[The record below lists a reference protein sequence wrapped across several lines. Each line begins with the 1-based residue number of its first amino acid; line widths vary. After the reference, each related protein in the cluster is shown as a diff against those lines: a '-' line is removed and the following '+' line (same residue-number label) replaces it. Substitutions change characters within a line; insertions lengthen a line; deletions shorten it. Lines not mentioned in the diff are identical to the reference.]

1 MSVIGQTVGR
11 YQIAGLLGRGGMG
24 VVYKAFDSANGAA
37 VALKSLP
44 RADPAALYRFKQ
56 EFRSLVDISHP
67 HLASLYELFAIE
79 DAWWLAM
86 EYVDGVD
93 FLSYVRGNEASS
105 APPSS
110 SSGDEE
116 TSDQS
121 VATGG
126 HRAGPANVDTSPI
139 IQPGQIVRLRASL
152 AQLAGALA
160 ALHANDTLH
169 RDIKPSNVMVDR
181 SGRTVLLDF
190 GLVTAI
196 SGTTSAGRD
205 LQVLGT
211 VSYMAPEQAASGQLT
226 PAADWYAVGVML
238 FQALAGQLPFDGTRG
253 NAEVIRLKQEGDA
266 PSLTSID
273 PSLPDDLCT
282 LCAEL
287 LQRDPARRPSGKD
300 ILARL
305 GSTDAPERL
314 RGDELLVGR
323 EQQVW
328 ALRDLLLHVRK
339 GAPAAVFVQGRS
351 GAGKSFLIRHFLT
364 ETRGIPG
371 AVVLAGRCY
380 EDESVPYKALDSLID
395 SLAQFLKELSPA
407 ERAVI
412 VPRDAVALTKVF
424 PVLRQVS
431 ELTGEDRPES
441 RILDQQEMR
450 RRAFRGLRELLGRI
464 GDRRPLILH
473 VDDLQWGD
481 ADSAA
486 LLADLLR
493 PPDPPVLLLL
503 CAYRS
508 EYVDKSV
515 CVKTLRQAYVTN
527 QEVLTQHVN
536 VEPLAPDQAVNL
548 ARALLPPGIGDAEA
562 RATAIARESSGIP
575 FFIHE
580 LARHSTDQVPSAQ
593 AAEADLDELIRRRV
607 ATLPAAARS
616 VLEVVS
622 ICGHPITRQALTD
635 AAGIGVEDRA
645 ALRVLRTAH
654 FVRTTGSG
662 NYDWVEPYHD
672 RIREAVAAH
681 LPPHAARDHHRRVA
695 VSLEAAKIFDPET
708 LALHFEGGEVRDRAG
723 HYYALA
729 ADGAADILA
738 FERASSLYAKALDL
752 QTLSED
758 DARTLR
764 VRLADALANDGRG
777 PEAATNYLSATTGA
791 LPDQAQDLQRR
802 AAYQYCISGHLEQGR
817 STLRT
822 LLGGINVPMPDA
834 RASSIARLLLQ
845 RGRLRLRGLRFSP
858 RAENLVPPRD
868 LVRSDLTWAASAG
881 LSMFDVLQG
890 AEFQSRNLYHAL
902 SIGEPYRVARALAWE
917 AAHTSN
923 AGAPSWPR
931 TSRLLAEA
939 KAIANSIDHPHAH
952 GMAALST
959 GIAEFTMGRWTSARE
974 RLEEAQEIFRSRCTG
989 VAWELDTSHTFELW
1003 ARIYSG
1009 DLNAMSLRTASLI
1022 KEAGDRGDRYALTT
1036 LGAFMVPHARL
1047 VEDDAEGAA
1056 RAVDEYLKLW
1066 GIDGYH
1072 LQHMTGLMSRA
1083 YIDLYTGDGR
1093 RALERM
1099 TAKRGWIRAG
1109 FFNTIQVLRVFISSL
1124 QGRGALMAARGA
1136 TDRAALLGTVRR
1148 SAKELEQERVAW
1160 ARPLAMLLRAGCAE
1174 LEGDGEGAVSRLEK
1188 AADEFDLVPMN
1199 GYAAAARWRAA
1210 TLVADAARTGDLRR
1224 RAEEWM
1230 AREGIRSPERMT
1242 NMLVFGAAS

>member
-24 VVYKAFDSANGAA
+24 VVYKAYDAANGAA

-44 RADPAALYRFKQ
+44 RADPGALYRFKQ

-67 HLASLYELFAIE
+67 HLASLFELFAIE

-93 FLSYVRGNEASS
+93 FLSHVRGDQSG
-105 APPSS
+105 PGLPSS
-110 SSGDEE
+110 SSDDQE

-121 VATGG
+121 VARSSG
-126 HRAGPANVDTSPI
+126 AGAPVPANADAALI
-139 IQPGQIVRLRASL
+139 LQPDQIDRLRASL

-190 GLVTAI
+190 GLATAI
-196 SGTTSAGRD
+196 SATTQAGRD
-205 LQVLGT
+205 IQVLGT
-211 VSYMAPEQAASGQLT
+211 VSYMAPEQAASSHLT

-238 FQALAGQLPFDGTRG
+238 FQALAGRLPFTGTG
-253 NAEVIRLKQEGDA
+253 AEVIRAKHERDA
-266 PSLTSID
+266 PSLKTID
-273 PSLPDDLCT
+273 PQLPDDLCT

-287 LQRDPARRPSGKD
+287 LHRDPARRPSGKE

-305 GSTDAPERL
+305 GSADAPERL

-323 EQQVW
+323 EQQIW

-351 GAGKSFLIRHFLT
+351 GAGKSHLIRHFLA
-364 ETRGIPG
+364 EAQGIPN

-395 SLAQFLKELSPA
+395 SLAQFLKQLPAA

-412 VPRDAVALTKVF
+412 APRDAVALTKVF

-431 ELTGEDRPES
+431 ELTGNERVES
-441 RILDQQEMR
+441 QIPDQQEMR

-493 PPDPPVLLLL
+493 SPDPPVLLLL

-515 CVKTLRQAYVTN
+515 CVQALRQAYVTN
-527 QEVLTQHVN
+527 PDVLTHYLN
-536 VEPLAPDQAVNL
+536 IEALAPDQAVNL
-548 ARALLPPGIGDAEA
+548 ARALLPPGIADADA
-562 RATAIARESSGIP
+562 RAAAIARESGGIP

-580 LARHSTDQVPSAQ
+580 LARHSTNEVSAAD
-593 AAEADLDELIRRRV
+593 AAVADLDELIRRRV

-622 ICGHPITRQALTD
+622 ICGHPITRQALTE
-635 AAGIGVEDRA
+635 AAAIGVEDRA
-645 ALRVLRTAH
+645 ALRLLRTAH
-654 FVRTTGSG
+654 FIRTTGSG
-662 NYDWVEPYHD
+662 HYDWVEPYHD

-681 LPPHAARDHHRRVA
+681 LPPHATRDHHRRVA

-708 LALHFEGGEVRDRAG
+708 LALHFEGGEVRERAG

-729 ADGAADILA
+729 ADAAADILA
-738 FERASSLYAKALDL
+738 FERASTLYAKALAL
-752 QTLSED
+752 QTLPEG

-777 PEAATNYLSATTGA
+777 PDAATNYLTAAAGA
-791 LPDQAQDLQRR
+791 DPDQAQDLLRR

-822 LLGGINVPMPDA
+822 LLDGINVPMPDA

-845 RGRLRLRGLRFSP
+845 RGRLRLRGLRFRP
-858 RAENLVPPRD
+858 RAAHLVAPRD
-868 LVRSDLTWAASAG
+868 LLRSDLTWAASAG
-881 LSMFDVLQG
+881 LSMFDILQG

-923 AGAPSWPR
+923 AGAPAWPR
-931 TSRLLAEA
+931 TSRLLSEA
-939 KAIANSIDHPHAH
+939 RAIAKSIDHPHAH
-952 GMAALST
+952 GMAGLST
-959 GIAEFTMGRWTSARE
+959 GIAEFTMGRWTSACE
-974 RLEEAQEIFRSRCTG
+974 RLEEAQEIFRSSCTG

-1009 DLNAMSLRTASLI
+1009 DLNAMSLRTSSLL

-1047 VEDDAEGAA
+1047 AEDDAAGAA
-1056 RAVDEYLKLW
+1056 RAVDEYLELW

-1083 YIDLYTGDGR
+1083 YIDLYKGDGQA
-1093 RALERM
+1093 ALARM
-1099 TAKRGWIRAG
+1099 TAKRRWIKSG

-1136 TDRAALLGTVRR
+1136 TDRTPLLAVVLR
-1148 SAKELEQERVAW
+1148 SAKEIERERVGW
-1160 ARPLAMLLRAGCAE
+1160 AQPLAMLLHAGHAE
-1174 LEGDGEGAVSRLEK
+1174 LDGDRVGAVNTLER
-1188 AADEFDLVPMN
+1188 AAGEFDLVPMN

-1210 TLVADAARTGDLRR
+1210 SLIDGTDRADALRR
-1224 RAEEWM
+1224 RAEAWM
-1230 AREGIRSPERMT
+1230 THEGIRSPERMT
-1242 NMLVFGAAS
+1242 DMLAFGAST

>member
-24 VVYKAFDSANGAA
+24 VVYKAYDSANGAA

-44 RADPAALYRFKQ
+44 HADPAALYRFKQ

-93 FLSYVRGNEASS
+93 FLSHIRGTETLA

-110 SSGDEE
+110 SSDDQE
-116 TSDQS
+116 TSDPS
-121 VATGG
+121 LAAAVAG
-126 HRAGPANVDTSPI
+126 RLPAAENTEATLI
-139 IQPGQIVRLRASL
+139 LQPDQIERLRASL

-160 ALHANDTLH
+160 ALHASDTLH

-190 GLVTAI
+190 GLATAI
-196 SGTTSAGRD
+196 SGTKAAGGD
-205 LQVLGT
+205 HQVLGT
-211 VSYMAPEQAASGQLT
+211 LSYMAPEQATSAQLT
-226 PAADWYAVGVML
+226 PAVDWYAIGVMM
-238 FQALAGQLPFDGTRG
+238 FQALAGRLPFTGSG
-253 NAEVIRLKQEGDA
+253 AELIREKQERDA
-266 PSLTSID
+266 PALKAID
-273 PSLPDDLCT
+273 PRLPDDLCT
-282 LCAEL
+282 LCEGL

-305 GSTDAPERL
+305 GSTDTAERL
-314 RGDELLVGR
+314 RGDELLFGR
-323 EQQVW
+323 DQQVW
-328 ALRDLLLHVRK
+328 ALRDLLLHARK

-351 GAGKSFLIRHFLT
+351 GAGKSHLIRHFLA
-364 ETRGIPG
+364 EARGIPG

-395 SLAQFLKELSPA
+395 ALAQFLKGLAPA

-412 VPRDAVALTKVF
+412 APRDAVALTKIF

-431 ELTGEDRPES
+431 ELTGTARPEVL
-441 RILDQQEMR
+441 IPDQQEMR

-508 EYVDKSV
+508 EYADKSP
-515 CVKTLRQAYVTN
+515 CVQALRQAYATN
-527 QEVLTQHVN
+527 REVLTRYVD
-536 VEPLAPDQAVNL
+536 VEPLAPGQAVEL
-548 ARALLPPGIGDAEA
+548 ARALLPPGIADGDV
-562 RATAIARESSGIP
+562 RAAAIAQESGGIP

-580 LARHSTDQVPSAQ
+580 LARHSTEELPTADPAG
-593 AAEADLDELIRRRV
+593 ADLDELIRRRV
-607 ATLPAAARS
+607 ATLPEAARA

-622 ICGHPITRQALTD
+622 ICGHPITRQALTE
-635 AAGIGVEDRA
+635 AAEVGVEDRA
-645 ALRVLRTAH
+645 ALRLLRTAH

-672 RIREAVAAH
+672 RIREAVAAQ
-681 LPPHAARDHHRRVA
+681 LPPHVTRDHHRRVA

-708 LALHFEGGEVRDRAG
+708 LALHFESGEIRDRAG
-723 HYYALA
+723 HDAALA
-729 ADGAADILA
+729 ADAAADILA

-752 QTLSED
+752 QTLSEG

-777 PEAATNYLSATTGA
+777 PDAASNYLAAAAGA
-791 LPDQAQDLQRR
+791 EPDQAQDLQRL
-802 AAYQYCISGHLEQGR
+802 AAYQYCVSGHLEQGR
-817 STLRT
+817 ATLRT

-834 RASSIARLLLQ
+834 RAMSIARLLIQ

-858 RAENLVPPRD
+858 RPASLVPPRD
-868 LVRSDLTWAASAG
+868 LLRSDLTWAASAG
-881 LSMFDVLQG
+881 LSMFDILQG

-902 SIGEPYRVARALAWE
+902 SIGEPYRIARALAWE

-939 KAIANSIDHPHAH
+939 RAIAKSIDHPHAH
-952 GMAALST
+952 GMAGLST

-1009 DLNAMSLRTASLI
+1009 DLNAMSLRTAALL
-1022 KEAGDRGDRYALTT
+1022 KEARDRGDRYALTT

-1047 VEDDAEGAA
+1047 VEDDAAGAA
-1056 RAVDEYLKLW
+1056 RAVDEYLRLW

-1072 LQHMTGLMSRA
+1072 
-1083 YIDLYTGDGR
+1083 
-1093 RALERM
+1093 
-1099 TAKRGWIRAG
+1099 
-1109 FFNTIQVLRVFISSL
+1109 
-1124 QGRGALMAARGA
+1124 
-1136 TDRAALLGTVRR
+1136 
-1148 SAKELEQERVAW
+1148 
-1160 ARPLAMLLRAGCAE
+1160 
-1174 LEGDGEGAVSRLEK
+1174 
-1188 AADEFDLVPMN
+1188 
-1199 GYAAAARWRAA
+1199 
-1210 TLVADAARTGDLRR
+1210 
-1224 RAEEWM
+1224 
-1230 AREGIRSPERMT
+1230 
-1242 NMLVFGAAS
+1242 